1 MTLKILID
9 YVQHLKNLLAASK
22 TAPVMEV
29 ESGLSEAEEEDSFF
43 KRKKASVVSEEET
56 LLYYVQTRS
65 DDITNIAASPV
76 LKKLFIQLNTP
87 LPASA
92 AAERLFS
99 YAGLTMSSR
108 RTRMS
113 NELFE
118 NLVMLKV
125 NKDL

>member
-1 MTLKILID
+1 MM
-9 YVQHLKNLLAASK
+9 Q
-22 TAPVMEV
+22 
-29 ESGLSEAEEEDSFF
+29 
-43 KRKKASVVSEEET
+43 
-56 LLYYVQTRS
+56 YVQTRS
-65 DDITNIAASPV
+65 DDMTIIAASSV
-76 LKKLFIQLNTP
+76 LKKLFIQLNIP

-125 NKDL
+125 NKDLSLVNL

>member
-1 MTLKILID
+1 MII
-9 YVQHLKNLLAASK
+9 VQHLKNLLAASA
-22 TAPVMEV
+22 TAAMEV
-29 ESGLSEAEEEDSFF
+29 ESGSSELEEEDSFF
-43 KRKKASVVSEEET
+43 CRKKASVSEEET
-56 LLYYVQTRS
+56 LMQYVQTRS
-65 DDITNIAASPV
+65 DDMTIIAGSPV

-125 NKDL
+125 NKDLSLVKL